1 MTITSMTTK
10 GQIVIPA
17 AIRKHLNIT
26 QATRLCITESGGKV
40 ILQPLTEAYFD
51 QAAGILRDQGS
62 LLKDFLKE
70 RQLEK
75 EREDKRC

>member
-1 MTITSMTTK
+1 MTITTMTTK

-17 AIRKHLNIT
+17 AIRRHLNIT
-26 QATRLCITESGGKV
+26 PATRLSITESGGKV

-51 QAAGILRDQGS
+51 QVAGILNTKGS
-62 LLKDFLKE
+62 LLSDFLKE